1 VIEMAKKE
9 LNEKHRIVNL
19 KKGDTVVAI
28 YGRDEVS
35 RKKGKVLKV
44 FPERNKVLVEGINF
58 VKKHRRQTRQDRQ
71 GGILTVEEPIDLS
84 NVMLVCPRCG
94 QATRVGRT
102 KIEGYRW
109 SVRVCKKCGE
119 IIDKV

>member
-1 VIEMAKKE
+1 MAKKE

-35 RKKGKVLKV
+35 HKKGKVLKV